1 VTSRLVLASLLLAL
15 AAPTQAAPTH
25 ARRVVS
31 LNLCTD
37 QYLAL
42 LAPEQAVGLTQLAR
56 DPSLSV
62 VAPQAA
68 HLPVVRADAE
78 AVLAL
83 HPTLVL
89 ATHWGAQATLAALE
103 RQGIPVVRIA
113 LPQDFPAIRAQTI
126 ALAALLGEPQRGAA
140 LLARM
145 DAALAAPHAHPTEA
159 LWLAARGY
167 TAGPRSLQAAVLRAA
182 GLTPIGQGRHISL
195 ESLLTHPPALLVTAQ
210 APGFP
215 SLATNLLTHPALATL
230 PRRTVP
236 PALLACGGPWTAEA
250 VRSLEGK

>member
-1 VTSRLVLASLLLAL
+1 VTRLPALAALLLAAL
-15 AAPTQAAPTH
+15 LLGRASPAQ

-42 LAPEQAVGLTQLAR
+42 LAPEQAVGLTPLSR

-62 VAPQAA
+62 VAARAA
-68 HLPVVRADAE
+68 QLPVVRADAE

-83 HPTLVL
+83 HPDLVL
-89 ATHWGAQATLAALE
+89 ATNWGAQATLAALQ
-103 RQGIPVVRIA
+103 RQGIHIVRIA
-113 LPQDFPAIRAQTI
+113 LPQDFPAIRTQTT

-145 DAALAAPHAHPTEA
+145 DAALAAPKAAPTDA
-159 LWLAARGY
+159 LWLAPRGY
-167 TAGPRSLQAAVLRAA
+167 TAGPQSLQAAVLRAA
-182 GLTPIGQGRHISL
+182 GLTPIGQGRHTSL
-195 ESLLTHPPALLVTAQ
+195 EALLTHPPALLVTAQ

-215 SLATNLLTHPALATL
+215 SLATNLLAHPALAAL

-236 PALLACGGPWTAEA
+236 PALLACGGPWTADA
-250 VRSLEGK
+250 VRLLESK